1 MNTTWILVAHR
12 GGARLFE
19 SKQTGKD
26 LSLVDD
32 IPHPEGRLKSKNLG
46 TDRPGRSV
54 DSHGTRHALV
64 QEQEP
69 AAHIAEQF
77 SQQLAGLLDDGRAQR
92 RYGKLVLVAEP
103 HFLGVLRAA
112 LSRETAAL
120 VTAVVNKD
128 LGHVEPREIAKHL
141 GDSIGH

>member
-1 MNTTWILVAHR
+1 MNNTWILVAHR

-19 SKQTGKD
+19 SKQPGKD
-26 LSLVDD
+26 LSLLQD
-32 IPHPEGRLKSKNLG
+32 IPHPEGRLKSKDIG

-54 DSHGTRHALV
+54 DSHGTRHAFV

-69 AAHIAEQF
+69 AAHVTEQF
-77 SQQLAGLLDDGRAQR
+77 SQQLAGLLDDGRTQR

-103 HFLGVLRAA
+103 HFLGILRAA
-112 LSRETAAL
+112 LSHETAAL

-128 LGHVEPREIAKHL
+128 LGHVEPRDIPKHL
-141 GDSIGH
+141 SDAIRL